1 MADDVVFQEAVDALR
16 AGNKTKARELLTG
29 LLKTDQNNATY
40 WIWMSA
46 LVDTPKERI
55 YCLQT
60 AFKLDPENITAKRG
74 LILHGALPADETIQP
89 FPLNRPRAWEERLL
103 LAHEKPKPKGWQAV
117 KASPVF
123 RLGLVIL
130 LLGAIAAGVVFGY
143 VIPTVSRQSS
153 IPTSS
158 PGPSPTYTPTPTSLN
173 APAQPV
179 VIGTENPFNVQY
191 TATPLYVNTPRPP
204 QSSDMYYSMKPAYE
218 QGNWDEVIRLSQE
231 ILKVE
236 PEAADIYYYMGEAYR
251 FKGDPGQAAAAYE
264 SALSLTDN
272 QFGPAFVGL
281 ARARLLADSNA
292 NVLPL
297 LEQAINID
305 PNFGEAYIESARVKL
320 RDNNAKGALQ
330 DLSEANKRL
339 PNSPLVFYY
348 TALAQRQENA
358 TDLALQA
365 AERSLQWD
373 VSYMPTYLLLG
384 QLYAETGN
392 YVEANRALDVYL
404 KYEEGDA
411 EVYLLLGKIQFN
423 QGNYAGTLE
432 QIDKVIK
439 LDRNRR
445 EAYRYRF
452 LSHVEL
458 GNGDPAEDDIDR
470 MISFYPEDFDIN
482 LAIVRTY
489 TLKEKF
495 GTAELSLP
503 KAESL
508 AETDEQK
515 ALVYYWSA
523 QVFEKRSEQNPGKAA
538 QYWQKL
544 LDLPE
549 DAMTAEMRAEAE
561 KRLLA
566 LQTPTPT
573 AKPGSKTATPTRT
586 PSPTRTPTPT
596 ATK

>member
-16 AGNKTKARELLTG
+16 EGNKTKARELLTG
-29 LLKTDQNNATY
+29 LLKTDQNNVEY

-46 LVDTPKERI
+46 LVDTPKERV

-60 AFKLDPENITAKRG
+60 ALKLDPENVTVKRG

-89 FPLNRPRAWEERLL
+89 FPVNRPRAWEERLL

-123 RLGLVIL
+123 RLGLVVL

-143 VIPTVSRQSS
+143 VIPTVSRQSR
-153 IPTSS
+153 IPTFT
-158 PGPSPTYTPTPTSLN
+158 PGPSPTYTPTPTSIN
-173 APAQPV
+173 ATAQPV
-179 VIGTENPFNVQY
+179 IIGTENPFNVQY

-204 QSSDMYYSMKPAYE
+204 QSSDIYRSMKPAYE
-218 QGNWDEVIRLSQE
+218 QGNWDEVIRLSKE
-231 ILKVE
+231 ILTLE
-236 PEAADIYYYMGEAYR
+236 PNAADIYYYMGEAYR
-251 FKGDPGQAAAAYE
+251 FKGDPGQAMAAYE
-264 SALSLTDN
+264 SALGVNPD
-272 QFGPAFVGL
+272 FGAAYVGL
-281 ARARLLADSNA
+281 ARARLLADPNA

-297 LEQAINID
+297 LEQAINLD

-348 TALAQRQENA
+348 TALAQRQEKA
-358 TDLALQA
+358 TTLALQA
-365 AERSLQWD
+365 AEFALQLD
-373 VSYMPTYLLLG
+373 VTHMPTYLLLG

-392 YVEANRALDVYL
+392 YTEASRALDVYL

-411 EVYLLLGKIQFN
+411 EVYLLLGKIQFS

-432 QIDKVIK
+432 QIEKVIA

-452 LSHVEL
+452 LSNVEL

-470 MISFYPEDFDIN
+470 MISFYPEDFEIN
-482 LAIVRTY
+482 LAIVRAY
-489 TLKEKF
+489 YLKEKF

-508 AETDEQK
+508 AETDGQK
-515 ALVYYWSA
+515 ALAYYWSA

-549 DAMTAEMRAEAE
+549 NAMTAEMRAEAE
-561 KRLLA
+561 QRLIA